1 VTAAASV
8 RFIVE
13 PSEALTSDEQ
23 QMLARLSALD
33 GACAPGPAGPFHMH
47 IVSEP
52 AWQVPGSSDLPDL
65 APARLVV
72 VDGRIRVLHRRYL
85 AEVDPVASA
94 GWLYRTEAHTGLNVV
109 LRLAQSCQ
117 LPLVGGLPLHA
128 AGVVLDGAGLA
139 FFGPSGAGKSTL
151 AACFDGPLLS
161 DELVAV
167 AGQPFRLW
175 GTGFWGEFEGDT
187 RSAGSAPLAALVELI
202 KGSAFSIERLDVSL
216 ARRRLLDVIL
226 VPLETRLWSAALAVL
241 GRLVHAVPVYR
252 MVWSPSA
259 PPWPELRQILLHGA
273 APAATA

>member
-1 VTAAASV
+1 VTAGSA
-8 RFIVE
+8 RFSVE
-13 PSEALTSDEQ
+13 PWGALGSDEQ

-33 GACAPGPAGPFHMH
+33 GASVLGPTGPFRLR

-52 AWQVPGSSDLPDL
+52 TWSVSHSSDLPDL
-65 APARLVV
+65 APARLDV

-85 AEVDPVASA
+85 AEVDPLANA
-94 GWLYRTEAHTGLNVV
+94 GWLCRSEAHTGLGVV
-109 LRLAQSCQ
+109 LRLAESCH

-128 AGVVLDGAGLA
+128 AGVILDGEGLA

-151 AACFDGPLLS
+151 AAGYDGPLLS

-175 GTGFWGEFEGDT
+175 GTGFWGDLEGGM

-202 KGSAFSIERLDVSL
+202 KGPRFSIERLDASL
-216 ARRRLLDVIL
+216 ARRRLLDVVL

-259 PPWPELRQILLHGA
+259 PPWAELRQMLLDR
-273 APAATA
+273 APQAATT